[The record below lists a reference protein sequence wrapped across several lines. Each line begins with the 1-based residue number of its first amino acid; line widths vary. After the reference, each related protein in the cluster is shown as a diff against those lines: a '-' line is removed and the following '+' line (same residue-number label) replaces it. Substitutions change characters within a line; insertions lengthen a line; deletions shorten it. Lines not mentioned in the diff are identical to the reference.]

1 MSFLSSTQ
9 IIEEEL
15 EEGELADSNDERT
28 PKKVVTPRPN
38 NSSDEVSRKKEIRED
53 LEDGEIVSSDEDE
66 EVDENP
72 PPRAPPAANTAN
84 RKSMGPS
91 TGPNM
96 NAVKKA
102 EKSKILDVS
111 KEKRSVENKENR
123 ADKKK
128 GMINLEL
135 IQVKCT
141 IKGICRNL
149 GSKPRWTPLNIEP
162 PSVRPKSQRVK
173 GNRSPKDGMNGTQ
186 EPKKTGKG

>member
-1 MSFLSSTQ
+1 
-9 IIEEEL
+9 L
-15 EEGELADSNDERT
+15 EEGEIADSNDERT
-28 PKKVVTPRPN
+28 PKKVVTPRSN
-38 NSSDEVSRKKEIRED
+38 NSLDEGSRKKDIRED

-66 EVDENP
+66 VVDENP

-84 RKSMGPS
+84 RKSMGQS
-91 TGPNM
+91 TVSGPNS

-102 EKSKILDVS
+102 EKSKNLEVS

-128 GMINLEL
+128 GTISIEL
-135 IQVKCT
+135 IQMNGT
-141 IKGICRNL
+141 IKGICRKP